1 MGKAMWCGGSCQVAA
16 TRRRGGGRATDS
28 WTNSGPGCRIGGCV
42 PWPLEWSIGVVA
54 VTVPSSSSG
63 AGGVPCAVGR
73 RLSIAW
79 RRHGGREECRVRVL
93 HGLWSA
99 SSGPGIWAEDSER
112 AVRSPSQ
119 ALRSAR
125 PHPFAAP
132 AGAVAGIHPGKAAR
146 TVLLLPSVRSAPLDS
161 PELLRVTPRPA
172 PRTGV
177 ALLPTQ
183 SRWCGWMPRP
193 RWQSS
198 TSR

>member
-1 MGKAMWCGGSCQVAA
+1 MGQSYVVWRILPGSGDSAEGWWPGHRLLDELRSGMPD
-16 TRRRGGGRATDS
+16 RRVRLLA
-28 WTNSGPGCRIGGCV
+28 
-42 PWPLEWSIGVVA
+42 LQWSIGVVA

-73 RLSIAW
+73 RWSIAW
-79 RRHGGREECRVRVL
+79 RRHGGRVECRVLVL

-99 SSGPGIWAEDSER
+99 SSGLGIWAEDSER

-177 ALLPTQ
+177 ALLP
-183 SRWCGWMPRP
+183 
-193 RWQSS
+193 
-198 TSR
+198 